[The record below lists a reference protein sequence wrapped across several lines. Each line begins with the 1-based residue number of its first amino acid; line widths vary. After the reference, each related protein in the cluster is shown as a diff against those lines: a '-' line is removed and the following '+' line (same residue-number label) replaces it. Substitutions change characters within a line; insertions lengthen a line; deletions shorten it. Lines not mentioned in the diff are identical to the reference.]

1 MNISDSTPVL
11 IGAGEFSER
20 LDDADYQCLSPLQLA
35 ERAGRAAMRDTGAAE
50 RLAATI
56 DVIATVRTFEDS
68 APSFI
73 GEFGRAKN
81 FPRAI
86 AGLLS
91 IDPRE
96 AIWDVAGGQSPQTLV
111 SELAEKIAAAEVS
124 AALLVGAEA
133 ISTARYLQKEGRVA
147 DWSSGADGAVDDR
160 GPGLDGLVTE
170 YILKYK
176 LGRAPA
182 TYGLFDNARR
192 GRLGMDEA
200 QYRRSMGELF
210 APFSKIAARNPHSM
224 SSAEYSAQEI
234 ATVSADNRMIASP
247 YTRRMVSRDQV
258 NQSAALIMV
267 SVAKARELGVDKRKW
282 VYLHGY
288 AKASE
293 RMIHDRQDLS
303 KSPASVAAARA
314 ALASAGVS
322 VEQIRFFDLYS
333 CFPAPVYN
341 ICDALNISPNDERGL
356 TVTGGLPYFGGAG
369 NNYSMHAIAAMLKK
383 LRHEPGSL
391 GFVGANGG
399 FMSKYA
405 AAVYSTRPK
414 IFQPCDSDALQ
425 REIDAWPA
433 PALASDASGEA
444 SIETYTVIY
453 HQGAPG
459 IPVVV
464 GRLQDNK
471 ARFFA
476 MPSPTDAETL
486 KQFMSGEPLGRKIY
500 VRPGRRGNCFA
511 FSEAHLTAA
520 LAAQL

>member
-1 MNISDSTPVL
+1 MNISESTPVL

-20 LDDADYQCLSPLQLA
+20 IDDADYQCLSPIQLA
-35 ERAGRAAMRDTGAAE
+35 EQAGRAAMEDTGAAAGV
-50 RLAATI
+50 AAMI

-68 APSFI
+68 APSFT
-73 GEFGRAKN
+73 GEFGKAKN

-86 AGLLS
+86 AGLLD

-111 SELAEKIAAAEVS
+111 SELAEKIAAAEVA

-133 ISTARYLQKEGRVA
+133 ISTARYLRKEGCKA
-147 DWSSGADGAVDDR
+147 DWSSDADGAVDDR
-160 GPGLDGLVTE
+160 GPGLDGLVSE

-182 TYGLFDNARR
+182 AYGLFDNARR
-192 GRLGMDEA
+192 GRLGMNEA

-210 APFSKIAARNPHSM
+210 APFSKIAAKNPHSM

-234 ATVSADNRMIASP
+234 ATISADNRMIASP
-247 YTRRMVSRDQV
+247 YTRRVVSREQV

-282 VYLHGY
+282 VYLQGY

-303 KSPASVAAARA
+303 KSPASIAAARA

-322 VEQIRFFDLYS
+322 IEQVRFFDLYS

-383 LRHEPGSL
+383 LRHAPGSL

-414 IFQPCDSDALQ
+414 SFEPCNSDALQ

-433 PALASDASGEA
+433 PALVSDAEGEA
-444 SIETYTVIY
+444 SIETYTLIY
-453 HQGAPG
+453 HQGVAD

-464 GRLQDNK
+464 GRLKENNG
-471 ARFFA
+471 RFFA
-476 MPSPTDAETL
+476 MSSPTDTETL
-486 KQFMSGEPLGRKIY
+486 KQFMDSEPLERRIY
-500 VRPGRRGNCFA
+500 VRPGPQGNCFA
-511 FSEAHLTAA
+511 FSPAHLTAV
-520 LAAQL
+520 LAAQA